1 MAPKY
6 EVETLPENI
15 VGTSLPVQ
23 VKIFPATAF
32 HTLDWVGIY
41 PLLTPTAPGLSL
53 ARWTYLGQGKKAIKD
68 NTAIIDFTLPVSKIQ
83 RNSEIMAGILKF
95 AFNEKMDIMLNRK
108 V

>member
-53 ARWTYLGQGKKAIKD
+53 ARWTYLGQGKKTIKD
-68 NTAIIDFTLPVSKIQ
+68 KETQCFPIYVIELFLLFSYIFLYKDK
-83 RNSEIMAGILKF
+83 
-95 AFNEKMDIMLNRK
+95 EK
-108 V
+108 